1 MICKFIELN
10 QSSPHDLLKFRI
22 KSLVINEIIKS
33 DTAYIV
39 IVVPIVVQFLDMLL
53 FSLILRLL
61 RIVQVQN
68 IDLSDHECLD
78 RSLVALLGNHIS
90 FLSDLQLGS
99 LVIKVFHQQE
109 NILIET
115 DFLLANL
122 GQCHIAVRF
131 GNLHFAPALTP
142 VENRDRH
149 ADFHHLVSF

>member
-1 MICKFIELN
+1 
-10 QSSPHDLLKFRI
+10 
-22 KSLVINEIIKS
+22 
-33 DTAYIV
+33 
-39 IVVPIVVQFLDMLL
+39 MLL

-61 RIVQVQN
+61 CIVQVQN

-115 DFLLANL
+115 DFLLTNL

-149 ADFHHLVSF
+149 ADFHHLVSL